1 MSEEDFEGM
10 EDVEEVSLV
19 INFFFVAKL
28 VHPEILVQ
36 PSLKFVSRADLL
48 YWSTLTCGV
57 YTMLA
62 LI

>member
-10 EDVEEVSLV
+10 EEVSLL
-19 INFFFVAKL
+19 IIFFFVAKL

-48 YWSTLTCGV
+48 Y
-57 YTMLA
+57 
-62 LI
+62 

>member
-10 EDVEEVSLV
+10 EEVSLL
-19 INFFFVAKL
+19 IIFFFVAKL

-48 YWSTLTCGV
+48 YWCTLTCGV